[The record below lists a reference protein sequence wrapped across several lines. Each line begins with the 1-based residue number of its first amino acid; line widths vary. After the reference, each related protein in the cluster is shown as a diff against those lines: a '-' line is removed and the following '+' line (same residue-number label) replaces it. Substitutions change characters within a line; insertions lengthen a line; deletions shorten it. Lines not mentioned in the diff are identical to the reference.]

1 MQTINKSS
9 YKVPCSLKG
18 PTAIVTGRRYSD
30 EANTIAA
37 KVAQATRMRHVKWLV
52 NRQFVLDQS
61 NVDTSLS
68 EQARYCE
75 SVINDER
82 ERVTRNQRLLLQCE
96 RDRVKDKLRQQEARQ
111 RIHAGVVDDI
121 LAETESSMSTQLLG
135 MSPVQLFGRFP
146 DFAYFASTAYSPS
159 LSVSKLSVLTTN
171 DASLNSEVLS
181 LMENAKF
188 LERIKRRPMPLQDAK
203 VAIGALGLD
212 NCIRLFPIL
221 MSKPLLKWQEPV
233 TKNIAPK
240 LWQYMMVTA
249 DATCQRLRAAGW
261 PTPEQGLFL
270 GVLLSLGAFSVV
282 NQYPR
287 FFEEALIIKMQQYRE
302 SNARDKYYACAD
314 VALDVSRLPHV
325 LASLAIPLTKH
336 IVKTL
341 HWTMATQPLK
351 VALEEE
357 LNQVPVLERSLLGVA
372 LAQGHAFSIYEAL
385 ESSGVFIEKHK
396 PFWFANVQLSANDL
410 STLTNA
416 HLGRLELLS

>member
-9 YKVPCSLKG
+9 YKVPRLLKG
-18 PTAIVTGRRYSD
+18 RTAIVSGRRYSD

-37 KVAQATRMRHVKWLV
+37 KVAQATRMRHAKWLV
-52 NRQFVLDQS
+52 NRQFVLDQG
-61 NVDTSLS
+61 NVDISLS

-75 SVINDER
+75 SVIHDER

-96 RDRVKDKLRQQEARQ
+96 RERVKDKLSQQKARQ
-111 RIHAGVVDDI
+111 RIHAGVVDAI
-121 LAETESSMSTQLLG
+121 LAETESSMNTQLLG

-171 DASLNSEVLS
+171 DASLNNEVLS

-188 LERIKRRPMPLQDAK
+188 LERVKRRPMPLQDAK

-221 MSKPLLKWQEPV
+221 MSKPLLRWQDPV
-233 TKNIAPK
+233 TKSIAPK

-249 DATCQRLRAAGW
+249 NATCQRLSAAGW
-261 PTPEQGLFL
+261 RTPEQGLFL

-287 FFEEALIIKMQQYRE
+287 FFEEALMTKMQQYRE
-302 SNARDKYYACAD
+302 SNERDKYYACAD
-314 VALDVSRLPHV
+314 VALDLSRLPRL
-325 LASLAIPLTKH
+325 LATLATPLTKH
-336 IVKTL
+336 IVKAL

-357 LNQVPVLERSLLGVA
+357 LNHVPVLERGLLGTA

-396 PFWFANVQLSANDL
+396 PFWFANVQLSASDL

>member
-9 YKVPCSLKG
+9 YKGSCSLKG
-18 PTAIVTGRRYSD
+18 RAAIVTDRRYSD
-30 EANTIAA
+30 EANTIAE
-37 KVAQATRMRHVKWLV
+37 KVAQATRMRHAKWLV

-61 NVDTSLS
+61 NVDVSLS

-121 LAETESSMSTQLLG
+121 LAETESLMSAQLLG

-188 LERIKRRPMPLQDAK
+188 LERMKRRPMPLQDAK

-249 DATCQRLRAAGW
+249 NATCQRLRAAGW
-261 PTPEQGLFL
+261 RTPEQGLLL

-287 FFEEALIIKMQQYRE
+287 FFEEALMTKMQQYRE

-341 HWTMATQPLK
+341 HWTMATQSLK

-396 PFWFANVQLSANDL
+396 PFWFANVQLSAKDL
-410 STLTNA
+410 SILSNA